1 MKNNFIKFLKKTN
14 PRPYIIAEIG
24 SNHNGNLDLCEKQI
38 KLASLAGA
46 DAVKFQKFDDN
57 NIFSKISYKKNKLL
71 KISDVKK
78 FSISIEDL
86 KKIEKMCKK
95 HKIELGVTPL
105 SYDDVLLIK
114 KFIKINFFKI
124 ASGDANNL
132 NFVKF
137 VANQKKPT
145 IISFGMCNKI
155 EIQNSVN
162 SFLKINKEL
171 AIMHCVSIY
180 PTPLSKINL
189 NRIYTLK
196 KMFKN
201 IKVGFSDHSLGITA
215 SNSSISMGALLIEK
229 HFTSNKKLQGWDHS
243 MSLDFNELKELCKR
257 SEEISISLGNFTL
270 NRIEDKKILNFF
282 RRSIVLK
289 KNCKKGYIIT
299 KNDLDFKR
307 PGTGLSPND
316 ASKIIGKKL
325 LKNKKYDDVLFFKD
339 FQK

>member
-1 MKNNFIKFLKKTN
+1 
-14 PRPYIIAEIG
+14 
-24 SNHNGNLDLCEKQI
+24 
-38 KLASLAGA
+38 
-46 DAVKFQKFDDN
+46 
-57 NIFSKISYKKNKLL
+57 
-71 KISDVKK
+71 
-78 FSISIEDL
+78 
-86 KKIEKMCKK
+86 
-95 HKIELGVTPL
+95 
-105 SYDDVLLIK
+105 
-114 KFIKINFFKI
+114 
-124 ASGDANNL
+124 
-132 NFVKF
+132 
-137 VANQKKPT
+137 
-145 IISFGMCNKI
+145 
-155 EIQNSVN
+155 
-162 SFLKINKEL
+162 
-171 AIMHCVSIY
+171 
-180 PTPLSKINL
+180 
-189 NRIYTLK
+189 
-196 KMFKN
+196 MFKN

-325 LKNKKYDDVLFFKD
+325 IKNKKYDDVLFFKD